1 MLKNVTNLDLNA
13 VSNSGETALHKA
25 VQFCKPESLR
35 LLLEAGADPE
45 LITLEGESIFT
56 LADRSQNS

>member
-1 MLKNVTNLDLNA
+1 MPDLDLNA

-35 LLLEAGADPE
+35 ILLEANADPD
-45 LITLEGESIFT
+45 IISLEGETIFS
-56 LADRSQNS
+56 LAERSQNS